1 MERVDF
7 FMRRGLGKLLLVAVL
22 VLVSAAVWGFF
33 QQRQSLNAPFDPAA
47 ASFVGSTACE
57 GCHVSR
63 HDSWYG
69 TFHRTMTQEA
79 SPASVQG
86 AFDGQS
92 LDYWG
97 LRMRPVA
104 ESGRYFFEYSDLQ
117 TGEIVDRREIVRT
130 VGSHRYQQYMT
141 YVPETGNYVRLHYLW
156 HNGDQRWVHM
166 NAAFLGPDEQDYSAQ
181 VSVWNQNCIFCHNT
195 GPEPRMTNYDEL
207 ILRAQAGQPVDIR
220 TESTFESSVA
230 ELGISCESC
239 HGPGSVHVER
249 AGSLLTRMAMRL
261 NGGRDAAIVN
271 PDGLGP
277 ESSTQVCGQ
286 CHGQRLPKTNDLIRD
301 WIHTG
306 PTFRAGLNLNDH
318 VLPVWKH
325 TPAPAQAD
333 ENLFSLRFWGDGT
346 PRLSA
351 YEYQGVLLSACYQ
364 KAEMSCIDCHTVHS
378 GDPAGQITERNRG
391 NVPCLRCHQELRD
404 EPALVTHTRHPAES
418 EGSLCYNC
426 HMPDAVY
433 GVMDIHRTHRIE
445 SPDAIRDAGAGRPN
459 ACLNCHLEQTPQWLA
474 EQLGQDPAAVIR
486 VDGAD
491 PHLSEAVAMLAGDP
505 VQKAITAYRAG
516 QPGGRAGLDRA
527 WLVPYLLEAM
537 ADKYPSSRRFAQK
550 SVQEVL
556 STFPDVA
563 AVNTLRTEIAAFDFI
578 ADLGDRERVLAGINA
593 HWRALD
599 KSTWPAP
606 PPASAVTTDYVLD
619 ETIRLAL
626 LELGSRQDKQIS
638 IGE

>member
-1 MERVDF
+1 
-7 FMRRGLGKLLLVAVL
+7 MRFPVVKILAAAAVLLLLGAVVAVFL
-22 VLVSAAVWGFF
+22 ERPA
-33 QQRQSLNAPFDPAA
+33 LNQPIDPADA
-47 ASFVGSTACE
+47 HFVGSEACVD
-57 GCHVSR
+57 CHTDR
-63 HDSWYG
+63 HKSWYD
-69 TFHRTMTQEA
+69 TYHRTMTQDA
-79 SPASVQG
+79 TKATVQG

-97 LRMRPVA
+97 LRMRPVQD
-104 ESGRYFFEYSDLQ
+104 GQRYFFEYSELDS
-117 TGEIVDRREIVRT
+117 GEIVDRREIVRT

-207 ILRAQAGQPVDIR
+207 IARARSGEPVDIR
-220 TESTFESSVA
+220 TESTFESKVA
-230 ELGISCESC
+230 ELGISCETC

-249 AGSLLTRMAMRL
+249 AGSFIRRTAMRL

-271 PDGLGP
+271 P
-277 ESSTQVCGQ
+277 ESLSAEQSTQVCGQ
-286 CHGQRLPKTNDLIRD
+286 CHGQRLPKTNDLVRD

-306 PTFRAGLNLNDH
+306 PTFRAGQNLNDH

-364 KAEMSCIDCHTVHS
+364 EAEMSCIDCHTVHG

-391 NVPCLRCHQELRD
+391 NTPCLRCHQDYRE
-404 EPALVTHTRHPAES
+404 EQALTAHTRHDAAG

-433 GVMDIHRTHRIE
+433 GVMDIHRTHHIE
-445 SPDAIRDAGAGRPN
+445 SPDAVRDTTAGRPN
-459 ACLNCHLEQTPQWLA
+459 ACLNCHLDQSPQWLA
-474 EQLGQDPAAVIR
+474 NELRQDPTAVVR
-486 VDGAD
+486 ADGAD
-491 PHLSEAVAMLAGDP
+491 PTLSEAAAMLAGDP
-505 VQKAITAYRAG
+505 VQKAIIAYRAG
-516 QPGGRAGLDRA
+516 QPGRHAGLERA

-537 ADKYPSSRRFAQK
+537 ADKYPSSRRFAQQ
-550 SVQEVL
+550 SLQQVL
-556 STFPDVA
+556 ADIPSTPAVA
-563 AVNTLRTEIAAFDFI
+563 ALLDEVARFDFI
-578 ADLGDRERVLAGINA
+578 ADKPLRDTVLSAVQER
-593 HWRALD
+593 WRTLD
-599 KSTWPAP
+599 KSAWPVP
-606 PPASAVTTDYVLD
+606 PPASAVTSDYVLD
-619 ETIRLAL
+619 ETVRLAL
-626 LELGSRQDKQIS
+626 VELGARQDKQIS